1 MTPASTTNPQPR
13 PSGGGA
19 TAPGFDAPRD
29 MRTVIKIAITLLVI
43 IGATAAAVVFILR
56 FVADARERDT
66 QAWQVRLGIVA
77 DSRAD
82 AVETWLEGQFATLRG
97 LADND
102 SLKIYLVRM
111 TQAAKTGDP
120 LVTPEAQYLRNLLM
134 VTASRTGF
142 GARPQGRRLPAGARH
157 AGDAG
162 IALIDMNGRMIISTP
177 DFPPGEAGLAKFL
190 KALPRGQRGLYGPYR
205 AASGEL
211 TVAFAEPVYSIQSD
225 PRPENQVAVALGIK
239 PFEGEV
245 MPLLKQPGA
254 VSASQE
260 IMLVRT
266 KGETVEYLSPLAN
279 GTKAMT
285 LALARETPNL
295 AAAFALARPGGF
307 GLKRDYR
314 GRHVLATGRALKA
327 APWAVVVKVDR
338 AEALGPSDARARRLL
353 IILLLGVG
361 LALAAGFALWR
372 HGASMRA
379 SQSAARF
386 REMAERFEQQSRFL
400 TLLTDSQPNAIFISD
415 TNAICRFA
423 NAEAGRR
430 SGTDYGAMVGKPLA
444 DVVGANRARKIQA
457 LNAQAL
463 AEDETVTDIHRSGS
477 GAKERVYQTQHIPL
491 PPNTLVT
498 DGVLIVEEDITAAVI
513 EREHR
518 ARSLRELVGAL
529 VTLVDQ
535 RDAHAADHSARVGA
549 LARTVAA
556 EMGLDETQ
564 CETAEYTGTLMNLG
578 KILVPEEILAKK
590 GKLTPGEM
598 RQVRAGVHA
607 TADLLAGVPF
617 DGPVI
622 EALHQ
627 IQAHWDGSGEPKGL
641 MGDHILPAARIA
653 AAANA
658 FVALVSPRAHREG
671 HSIDA
676 AIETLLADAGKRY
689 DRKVI
694 AALIN
699 HLDNRGGRAA
709 FATVDAESSREPQTA
724 R

>member
-1 MTPASTTNPQPR
+1 MTTAAPTTPQASAAAGADPA
-13 PSGGGA
+13 
-19 TAPGFDAPRD
+19 RD
-29 MRTVIKIAITLLVI
+29 TRTVIKIGVTLLVI
-43 IGATAAAVVFILR
+43 VAAAAAAVLLILR
-56 FVADARERDT
+56 FVEDARERDT

-82 AVETWLEGQFATLRG
+82 AVETWLEAQFATLRG

-102 SLKIYLVRM
+102 SLKIYLARM
-111 TQAAKTGDP
+111 AQAAKSGDP
-120 LVTPEAQYLRNLLM
+120 QVTPEAQYLGNLLM

-142 GARPQGRRLPAGARH
+142 GARPQGRRLPAGERRIGE
-157 AGDAG
+157 AGL
-162 IALIDMNGRMIISTP
+162 ALIGSDGRVIVSTP
-177 DFPPGEAGLAKFL
+177 DFPPGEAGLAQFL
-190 KALPRGQRGLYGPYR
+190 KDLPKGQRGLYGPYR

-211 TVAFAEPVYSIQSD
+211 TVAFAEPVYAIQSD
-225 PRPENQVAVALGIK
+225 PRPEFQVATALGIK
-239 PFEGEV
+239 PIEGEV
-245 MPLLKQPGA
+245 LPLLKQPGA
-254 VSASQE
+254 VSDSQE
-260 IMLVRT
+260 IMLVRA

-279 GTKAMT
+279 GTKAMA

-307 GLKRDYR
+307 GVKRDYR

-353 IILLLGVG
+353 LVLLLGVG
-361 LALAAGFALWR
+361 LVLAAGFALWR

-379 SQSAARF
+379 SRSAARF
-386 REMAERFEQQSRFL
+386 RDMAEKFERQSRFL

-415 TNAICRFA
+415 TGAVCRFA

-444 DVVGANRARKIQA
+444 DVVGANRARQIQA
-457 LNAQAL
+457 LNARAL
-463 AEDETVTDIHRSGS
+463 ADGETVTDIHRSGE

-491 PPNTLVT
+491 PPNTLLN

-518 ARSLRELVGAL
+518 ARSLKALVGAL

-549 LARTVAA
+549 LARAVAA
-556 EMGLDETQ
+556 EMGLDPTQ
-564 CETAEYTGTLMNLG
+564 CETAEYVGTLMNLG
-578 KILVPEEILAKK
+578 KILVPEDILAKK
-590 GKLTPGEM
+590 DKLTPGEL

-641 MGDHILPAARIA
+641 MGDHILAPARIA
-653 AAANA
+653 AVANA

-676 AIETLLADAGKRY
+676 AVETLMAEAGKRY
-689 DRKVI
+689 DRKVV

-709 FATVDAESSREPQTA
+709 FATVEPESSRRPRA
-724 R
+724 AG